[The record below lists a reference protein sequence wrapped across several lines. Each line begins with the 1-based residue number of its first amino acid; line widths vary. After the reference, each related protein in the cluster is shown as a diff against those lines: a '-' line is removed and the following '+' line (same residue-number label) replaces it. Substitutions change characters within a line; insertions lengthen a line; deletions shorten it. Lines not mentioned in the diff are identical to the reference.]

1 MLISTPPAPAMAP
14 PVAKRVADAARTS
27 MPDSGAA
34 SGLTATARS
43 AVP

>member
-14 PVAKRVADAARTS
+14 PAAKASAEAERIS
-27 MPDSGAA
+27 MPDSCAA
-34 SGLTATARS
+34 AGLTATARS